1 VRFPPRAEF
10 DKRHAAEP
18 PGTASDYNV
27 LRMTL
32 AYIPELDSEL
42 IARIRAGEEGAF
54 EQLFRRY
61 YRELC
66 VYASRIDRAGGSAEE
81 IVQEV
86 FFRIWMHRDRLL
98 LMESL
103 SGYLYAVTRN
113 VSLNRLARTQ
123 TEDRWRAEAQV
134 QALEPPGETGS
145 ADVAVRE
152 TEMALAIDRAIA
164 KLPPR
169 CREAFLL
176 RRQKHLSYLEIAQAM
191 QTSPKT
197 VEIQIGKALRLLR
210 ASLAEWL

>member
-1 VRFPPRAEF
+1 
-10 DKRHAAEP
+10 
-18 PGTASDYNV
+18 
-27 LRMTL
+27 MTL
-32 AYIPELDSEL
+32 AYIAELDTEL

-98 LMESL
+98 LTESL

-113 VSLNRLARTQ
+113 VSLNRLARSQ

-134 QALEPPGETGS
+134 QALEPPGEGGS

-152 TEMALAIDRAIA
+152 TEMALAIDRAIT

-210 ASLAEWL
+210 SSLAEWL

>member
-1 VRFPPRAEF
+1 MSRRA
-10 DKRHAAEP
+10 AALA
-18 PGTASDYNV
+18 ASGAYFV
-27 LRMTL
+27 FRMTL
-32 AYIPELDSEL
+32 AYIAELDSGL
-42 IARIRAGEEGAF
+42 VARIRAGEEEAYA
-54 EQLFRRY
+54 QLFRRY

-86 FFRIWMHRDRLL
+86 FFRIWLHRERLL
-98 LMESL
+98 LTESL
-103 SGYLYAVTRN
+103 TGYLYAVTRN
-113 VSLNRLARTQ
+113 VSLNRLARSQ

-134 QALEPPGETGS
+134 DALEPPGDAGS

-152 TEMALAIDRAIA
+152 TEMAIAIDRAVA

-176 RRQKHLSYLEIAQAM
+176 RRQRHMSYLEIAQAM

>member
-1 VRFPPRAEF
+1 
-10 DKRHAAEP
+10 
-18 PGTASDYNV
+18 
-27 LRMTL
+27 MTL
-32 AYIPELDSEL
+32 AYIAELDTEL

-54 EQLFRRY
+54 EQLFHRY

-86 FFRIWMHRDRLL
+86 FFRIWMHRDRLIL
-98 LMESL
+98 TESL
-103 SGYLYAVTRN
+103 AGYLYAVTRN
-113 VSLNRLARTQ
+113 VSLNRLARSQ

-134 QALEPPGETGS
+134 QALEPPGEGGS

-152 TEMALAIDRAIA
+152 TEMALAIDRAIS

-176 RRQKHLSYLEIAQAM
+176 RRQKHLSYQEISQAM
-191 QTSPKT
+191 RTSPKT

>member
-1 VRFPPRAEF
+1 MRFPPRAEF

-18 PGTASDYNV
+18 SGTASVYNV